1 MNYILLFSSIL
12 ALWDNILYL
21 TEQYTNQSLTAAAVA
36 LTHSEY
42 NLSHICPRHAPA
54 EFATALQGCM
64 SKLSKLFSQPFRMLL
79 MSASHPNKVSYI
91 HPKEARHLKR

>member
-1 MNYILLFSSIL
+1 MSKIIQTVLSEFNIIIIEKKFIPAKARRAAGRLGVAGIRAS
-12 ALWDNILYL
+12 NILYL

-64 SKLSKLFSQPFRMLL
+64 S
-79 MSASHPNKVSYI
+79 
-91 HPKEARHLKR
+91 